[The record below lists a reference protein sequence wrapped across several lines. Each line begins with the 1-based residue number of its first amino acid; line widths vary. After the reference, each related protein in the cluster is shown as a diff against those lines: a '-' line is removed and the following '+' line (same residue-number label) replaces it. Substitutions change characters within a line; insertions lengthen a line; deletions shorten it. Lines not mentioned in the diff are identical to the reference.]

1 MDMNIH
7 DITGNTA
14 LCAQIYI
21 QFATEEHKD
30 HLRYST
36 FHKPPQQCNVMDST
50 DQGLTVRL
58 AL

>member
-1 MDMNIH
+1 MNIH

-30 HLRYST
+30 HLRYT
-36 FHKPPQQCNVMDST
+36 DKDHLRYTAPPLSRT
-50 DQGLTVRL
+50 RPEF
-58 AL
+58 